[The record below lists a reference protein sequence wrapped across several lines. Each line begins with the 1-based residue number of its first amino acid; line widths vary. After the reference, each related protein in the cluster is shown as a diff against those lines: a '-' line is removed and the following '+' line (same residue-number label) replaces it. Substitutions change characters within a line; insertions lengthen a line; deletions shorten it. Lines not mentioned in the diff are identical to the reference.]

1 MVVVVVV
8 VKVTFLSVCSTIAE
22 VLLILLYL
30 NKIGIS

>member
-1 MVVVVVV
+1 MVVV
-8 VKVTFLSVCSTIAE
+8 VKVKILSVCSTIAE